1 MTFCNCLFCTPIVG
15 VRDSTV
21 PLATFPVPT
30 FVPMLIPLVPAFT
43 VPIPDTVAPDPLLPV
58 ATPLVVKLF
67 APTLV
72 PLVPPVPLPLADD
85 AGLFAGLPVVLR
97 QNQLATVF
105 LNLEIQLYIMLFIPM
120 FMF

>member
-1 MTFCNCLFCTPIVG
+1 MTFCNCLFCTPIVD

-30 FVPMLIPLVPAFT
+30 FVPMPIPLVPAFT
-43 VPIPDTVAPDPLLPV
+43 VPMPDTVAPDPDPLLPV

-97 QNQLATVF
+97 QNQLTTIF
-105 LNLEIQLYIMLFIPM
+105 LNLEI
-120 FMF
+120 